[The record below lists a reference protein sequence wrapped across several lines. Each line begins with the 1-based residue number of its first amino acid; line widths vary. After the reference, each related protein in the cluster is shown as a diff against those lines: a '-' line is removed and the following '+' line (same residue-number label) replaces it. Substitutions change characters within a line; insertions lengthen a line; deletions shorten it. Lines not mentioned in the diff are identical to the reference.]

1 MKIAHL
7 ADSHLGFRQF
17 HRQTSSGLNQ
27 READVANAFRSAI
40 DGVIAERPD
49 AVLIAGDIFHSVRPS
64 NPSILFAYQQLA
76 RLRAELPD
84 APIVLIAGNHDTPRS
99 SETGSILGLFAA
111 IGIDVAAD
119 EARRLV
125 YPALG
130 LSVLAVPHVALMS
143 PDRTLLRPDGPEPHQ
158 VMVLH
163 GEVEG
168 VFPADRSSAEYG
180 GAVVQPLE
188 LANAGW
194 SYVALGHYHVQHEVA
209 PRVWYSG
216 ALEYVSPNPWGELA
230 DERERNVPGKG
241 WLSVDLP
248 SGKVTRHPVTL
259 ARRVLDL
266 PYLEGRDLE
275 SAELGAAI
283 AGRIGAIAGGLTGQ
297 IVRLVVRNV
306 PRHIGR
312 ELDHAAIRAWKAEA
326 LHFQLDLRRPENTR
340 EIGMGAPGGGRQ
352 TLTEIVEEYLGRRLL
367 PGTIDRQEFVRR
379 GVALV
384 QAVEQEALES

>member
-1 MKIAHL
+1 MKLAHL
-7 ADSHLGFRQF
+7 ADSHLGFRQY
-17 HRQTSSGLNQ
+17 HRQTPSGINQ

-64 NPSILFAYQQLA
+64 NPSILFAYHQLA
-76 RLRAELPD
+76 RLRSALHE

-99 SETGSILGLFAA
+99 SETGSILGLFSAL
-111 IGIDVAAD
+111 GIDVVAE

-130 LSVLAVPHVALMS
+130 LSVLAVPHVALIS
-143 PDRTLLRPDGPEPHQ
+143 PDRTILRPEGSEPNQ
-158 VMVLH
+158 VLLLH

-180 GAVVQPLE
+180 GALLAPAE
-188 LANAGW
+188 LNQAGW
-194 SYVALGHYHVQHEVA
+194 SYVALGHYHVQHQVGPKA
-209 PRVWYSG
+209 WYSG

-230 DERERNVPGKG
+230 EERKQRHEGKG
-241 WLSVDLP
+241 WLLVNLP
-248 SGKVTRHPVTL
+248 EGTVTRQTVTL

-266 PYLEGRDLE
+266 EPINGSTLDS
-275 SAELGAAI
+275 SALDSAI
-283 AGRIGAIAGGLTGQ
+283 ANRIAAVPGGIAGQ
-297 IVRLVVRNV
+297 VVRLVVREV

-312 ELDHAAIRAWKAEA
+312 ELDHAAIRGWKAEA
-326 LHFQLDLRRPENTR
+326 LNFQLDIRRPESHR
-340 EIGMGAPGGGRQ
+340 EVGMGAPGGRQ
-352 TLTEIVEEYLGRRLL
+352 TLTQLVQEYLSRRLL
-367 PGTIDRQEFVRR
+367 PGTIDREEFVRR

-384 QAVEQEALES
+384 EAVEQEALES